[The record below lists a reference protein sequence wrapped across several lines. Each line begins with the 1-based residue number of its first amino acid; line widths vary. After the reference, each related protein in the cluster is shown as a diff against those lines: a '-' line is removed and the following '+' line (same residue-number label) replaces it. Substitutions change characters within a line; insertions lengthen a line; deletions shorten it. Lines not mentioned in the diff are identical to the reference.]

1 MKMPLQVAIFA
12 AGEGK
17 RMRSAR
23 PKVLHRLAGRPML
36 DHLLS
41 AVRSIKPRAIC
52 VVFGNGGDE
61 VRATLAATDLTWARQ
76 EKLLGTG
83 DALKCALAH
92 LPKDGVTVAMIGDI
106 PLIQPETLSRL
117 AAAADG
123 DRLAVLTATP
133 ADPSGLGRI
142 VRDGAGQ
149 VRAIVE
155 EKDAS
160 PEQRAIGEINAGVL
174 AAPTIRFAQ
183 WLARLTSNNAQG
195 EYYLTDVV
203 ALAVGDG
210 VAVVAVPATDASEVQ
225 GVNDRVQLA
234 AAERSLQRRF
244 ARALMH
250 QGVTLADPERI
261 DVRGTLTCGKNVA
274 IDINCVFEG
283 DVTLGDGVS
292 IGPQCILNNVTVGDG
307 TAVAAFSHIE
317 DARIGGR
324 CRVGPYSRI
333 RPATVLGDEVHIGN
347 FVEIKASTIEARSK
361 ANHLAY
367 IGDASVGRDVNVG
380 AGTITCNYDGANKHR
395 TVIED
400 DVHIGSDTQLIAPVT
415 VRKGATIGAGATISR
430 EVPAGEL
437 TISQKKQVVVPG
449 WKRPRKAQ
457 A

>member
-23 PKVLHRLAGRPML
+23 PKVLHKLAGSP
-36 DHLLS
+36 LLAHVLR
-41 AVRSIKPRAIC
+41 AVRAIGPRAIC
-52 VVFGNGGDE
+52 LVYGSGGDQ
-61 VRATLAATDLTWARQ
+61 VPAALRAEDLTWAKQ
-76 EKLLGTG
+76 ERLLGTG
-83 DALKCALAH
+83 DALKCALEH
-92 LPKDGVTVAMIGDI
+92 LPKDGVTLAMIGDM
-106 PLIQPETLSRL
+106 PLIRPETLSRL
-117 AAAADG
+117 AAAVD
-123 DRLAVLTATP
+123 DHKLAVLTATP
-133 ADPSGLGRI
+133 PDPAGLGRI
-142 VRDGAGQ
+142 VRDRAGN

-160 PEQRAIGEINAGVL
+160 LEQRAIGEINAGVL
-174 AAPTIRFAQ
+174 AAPTERFAQ
-183 WLARLTSNNAQG
+183 WLARLDSNNAQG

-210 VAVVAVPATDASEVQ
+210 VAVVAVPAEDATEVQ
-225 GVNDRVQLA
+225 GVNDRAQLA
-234 AAERSLQRRF
+234 AAERSLQRR
-244 ARALMH
+244 AAHTLMRD
-250 QGVTLADPERI
+250 GVTLADPERI
-261 DVRGTLTCGKNVA
+261 DVRGKLVCGQDVA
-274 IDINCVFEG
+274 IDINCIFEG
-283 DVTLGDGVS
+283 TVTLGNDVS
-292 IGPQCILNNVTVGDG
+292 IGAHCVLNNVSVGAG
-307 TAVAAFSHIE
+307 SVVAAFSHIE
-317 DARIGGR
+317 DAEIGGR

-333 RPATVLGDEVHIGN
+333 RPATVLADEVHIGN
-347 FVEIKASTIEARSK
+347 FVEVKASTIGARSK

>member
-1 MKMPLQVAIFA
+1 MKMPVQVAIFA

-36 DHLLS
+36 AHLLS

-52 VVFGNGGDE
+52 VVFGSGGDE
-61 VRATLAATDLTWARQ
+61 VPAALPATDLIWARQ

-106 PLIQPETLSRL
+106 PLIQPDTLSRL
-117 AAAADG
+117 ATAAEG
-123 DRLAVLTATP
+123 DQLAVLTASP

-174 AAPTIRFAQ
+174 AAPTQRFQQ

-203 ALAVGDG
+203 ALAVSDG
-210 VAVVAVPATDASEVQ
+210 VTVVAVRAADASEVQ
-225 GVNDRVQLA
+225 GVNDRAQLA
-234 AAERSLQRRF
+234 AAERSLQRRS
-244 ARALMH
+244 ARVLMQ

-261 DVRGTLTCGKNVA
+261 DVRGTLTCGKDVA
-274 IDINCVFEG
+274 IDINCIFEG
-283 DVTLGDGVS
+283 VVTLGDGVS
-292 IGPQCILNNVTVGDG
+292 IGAQCILNNVTIGDG

-347 FVEIKASTIEARSK
+347 FVEVKASTIEARSK

>member
-1 MKMPLQVAIFA
+1 M
-12 AGEGK
+12 
-17 RMRSAR
+17 
-23 PKVLHRLAGRPML
+23 
-36 DHLLS
+36 
-41 AVRSIKPRAIC
+41 
-52 VVFGNGGDE
+52 FGSGGDE
-61 VRATLAATDLTWARQ
+61 VPAALAATDLIWARQ

-92 LPKDGVTVAMIGDI
+92 LPKDGVTLAMIGDI
-106 PLIQPETLSRL
+106 PLILPETLSRL

-210 VAVVAVPATDASEVQ
+210 VAVVAVPAADASEVQ

-250 QGVTLADPERI
+250 RA
-261 DVRGTLTCGKNVA
+261 
-274 IDINCVFEG
+274 
-283 DVTLGDGVS
+283 
-292 IGPQCILNNVTVGDG
+292 
-307 TAVAAFSHIE
+307 
-317 DARIGGR
+317 
-324 CRVGPYSRI
+324 
-333 RPATVLGDEVHIGN
+333 
-347 FVEIKASTIEARSK
+347 
-361 ANHLAY
+361 
-367 IGDASVGRDVNVG
+367 
-380 AGTITCNYDGANKHR
+380 
-395 TVIED
+395 
-400 DVHIGSDTQLIAPVT
+400 
-415 VRKGATIGAGATISR
+415 
-430 EVPAGEL
+430 
-437 TISQKKQVVVPG
+437 
-449 WKRPRKAQ
+449 
-457 A
+457 

>member
-1 MKMPLQVAIFA
+1 MKVPLQVAIFA

-23 PKVLHRLAGRPML
+23 PKVLHRLAGSP
-36 DHLLS
+36 LLAHVLR
-41 AVRSIKPRAIC
+41 AVRAIEPRAIC
-52 VVFGNGGDE
+52 VVYGSGGDE
-61 VRATLAATDLTWARQ
+61 VRAALAAPDLVWAKQ
-76 EKLLGTG
+76 EQLLGTG

-92 LPKDGVTVAMIGDI
+92 LPKDGVTLAMIGDI
-106 PLIQPETLSRL
+106 PLIRPETLSRL
-117 AAAADG
+117 AAALDG
-123 DRLAVLTATP
+123 DKLALLTATP
-133 ADPSGLGRI
+133 PDPSGLGRI
-142 VRDGAGQ
+142 VRDAAAR

-174 AAPTIRFAQ
+174 AAPTERFAQ
-183 WLARLTSNNAQG
+183 WLARLTSDNAQG

-203 ALAVGDG
+203 ALAVSDG
-210 VAVVAVPATDASEVQ
+210 VEVVAVSAADPAEVQ
-225 GVNDRVQLA
+225 GVNDRAQLA
-234 AAERSLQRRF
+234 AAERALQRR
-244 ARALMH
+244 AAQTLLRD
-250 QGVTLADPERI
+250 GVTLADPERI
-261 DVRGTLTCGKNVA
+261 DVRGTISCGKDVA
-274 IDINCVFEG
+274 IDINCIFEG
-283 DVTLGDGVS
+283 KVTLGDAVS
-292 IGPQCILNNVTVGDG
+292 IGAHCVLNNVSVGAG
-307 TAVAAFSHIE
+307 SVVAAFSHIE
-317 DARIGGR
+317 DAEIGGR

-333 RPATVLGDEVHIGN
+333 RPATVLADDVHIGN
-347 FVEIKASTIEARSK
+347 FVEVKASTIGARSK
-361 ANHLAY
+361 ANHLSY

-449 WKRPRKAQ
+449 WKRPRKVQ
-457 A
+457 I